1 MKPDRL
7 IIFYRNPELGKV
19 KTRLAA
25 TVGDERALAIYFKLV
40 SHTREISAQV
50 LCDKV
55 VYYSDFV
62 DTEDSWSNKEFE
74 KCLQEG
80 HTLGERMK
88 RAMGDSFGMGYKRV
102 CIIGTDCW
110 ELTPQHI
117 TDGFMKL
124 KTHDVVIGPAV
135 DGGYYLL
142 GMKNFLP
149 TLFDN
154 KTWSTDSVFSQ
165 TLQDVKQLDLSYFL
179 LPALTDV
186 DEEKD
191 LPQRD
196 RSL

>member
-88 RAMGDSFGMGYKRV
+88 RAMGDSFGMGYKRI

-110 ELTPQHI
+110 ELTSALLNEAFNFLRRR
-117 TDGFMKL
+117 DA
-124 KTHDVVIGPAV
+124 VIGPAY
-135 DGGYYLL
+135 DGGYYLI
-142 GMKNFLP
+142 GMNRFMPDLFL
-149 TLFDN
+149 N
-154 KTWSTDSVFSQ
+154 KKWSTDTVLND
-165 TLQDVKQLDLSYFL
+165 TLKDLIKLQCNYEL
-179 LPALTDV
+179 LSPLHDV
-186 DEEKD
+186 DYESD
-191 LPQRD
+191 LPPP
-196 RSL
+196 LN